1 MILRNFFLKVHNFQ
15 YRILSFKARYYKLLF
30 SSCGKGLKLWGK
42 CYIKNPQNI
51 KLGKNVSINDGAYL
65 NGLGG
70 IEIGD
75 NVSISAAAIIVST
88 SLNPD
93 DLVSRRHVNKIIKI
107 GSNVQVG
114 TGAIILAGVEIG
126 SNVMIGAGAVVTK
139 DVESNSIVVG
149 NPARFLRRLN
159 DL

>member
-1 MILRNFFLKVHNFQ
+1 MILRKIFLRIHNFQ
-15 YRILSFKARYYKLLF
+15 YRILSIKARYYKILF
-30 SSCGKGLKLWGK
+30 SSCGSGLKIWGR

-70 IEIGD
+70 IEVGD
-75 NVSISAAAIIVST
+75 DVSISAAAVIVST

-93 DLVSRRHVNKIIKI
+93 DLISSKHVNKIIKI
-107 GSNVQVG
+107 GRNVQVG
-114 TGAIILAGVEIG
+114 AGAIILPGVEIG
-126 SNVMIGAGAVVTK
+126 SNVMIGAGTVVTK
-139 DVESNSIVVG
+139 NVESNCIVVG
-149 NPARFLRRLN
+149 NPARLLRRLN